1 MKSAIICPLTA
12 FADSNLNSNLDKA
25 KTHLPILPFKIG
37 IDNMCLITSNFEYTT
52 HSAFNK

>member
-12 FADSNLNSNLDKA
+12 FADSNLNSNSNKA
-25 KTHLPILPFKIG
+25 KIHLTILPFIIG
-37 IDNMCLITSNFEYTT
+37 IDNMCLITSNFEYTM